1 MIFLFF
7 KTSVARLEPELE
19 RFEVGSIFV
28 RFWVISTMHFQG
40 TGSSCAGLLW
50 FQSFLMVLAPEDQG
64 HVLVTIN
71 ITKAPVFAITING
84 IIISD
89 NNHHH
94 SHQYKQHLPH
104 CPIHPLIII
113 NASIIVQLSTSPCSS
128 CSSSCSSSFSSSL
141 LSIENYYASYFVV
154 LLFG

>member
-1 MIFLFF
+1 
-7 KTSVARLEPELE
+7 
-19 RFEVGSIFV
+19 
-28 RFWVISTMHFQG
+28 
-40 TGSSCAGLLW
+40 
-50 FQSFLMVLAPEDQG
+50 MVLASEDHG

-113 NASIIVQLSTSPCSS
+113 NASINASEVLKKGKSSKFNGEDDGYFILSR
-128 CSSSCSSSFSSSL
+128 FL
-141 LSIENYYASYFVV
+141 QV
-154 LLFG
+154 

>member
-1 MIFLFF
+1 
-7 KTSVARLEPELE
+7 
-19 RFEVGSIFV
+19 
-28 RFWVISTMHFQG
+28 
-40 TGSSCAGLLW
+40 
-50 FQSFLMVLAPEDQG
+50 MVLASEDQG

-113 NASIIVQLSTSPCSS
+113 NASLCNFQHHHDHTH
-128 CSSSCSSSFSSSL
+128 
-141 LSIENYYASYFVV
+141 V
-154 LLFG
+154 LHPSHHHYCR

>member
-1 MIFLFF
+1 
-7 KTSVARLEPELE
+7 
-19 RFEVGSIFV
+19 
-28 RFWVISTMHFQG
+28 
-40 TGSSCAGLLW
+40 
-50 FQSFLMVLAPEDQG
+50 MVLASEDHG

-104 CPIHPLIII
+104 CPIDLEGLGVGIEGVGVGVTLFLPSVHGMG
-113 NASIIVQLSTSPCSS
+113 ASKVR
-128 CSSSCSSSFSSSL
+128 
-141 LSIENYYASYFVV
+141 
-154 LLFG
+154 